1 MGGTSQFIMAG
12 GVLKGPEPGG
22 MLKGPQPGGMLKGP
36 EPGGVLKGPEPGGV
50 LKGPEPSSCTP
61 VKAFQA
67 QSVFHFPNE
76 EKKTYFVHK
85 TQKLLRIKQI
95 KDRLGNRSTTDG
107 NYF

>member
-1 MGGTSQFIMAG
+1 MAG
-12 GVLKGPEPGG
+12 GV
-22 MLKGPQPGGMLKGP
+22 LKGP
-36 EPGGVLKGPEPGGV
+36 EPGGVLKGPEPGGM

-67 QSVFHFPNE
+67 QSVFHFPND
-76 EKKTYFVHK
+76 EKKTYFFHK

-95 KDRLGNRSTTDG
+95 KDRLGNRSATDG